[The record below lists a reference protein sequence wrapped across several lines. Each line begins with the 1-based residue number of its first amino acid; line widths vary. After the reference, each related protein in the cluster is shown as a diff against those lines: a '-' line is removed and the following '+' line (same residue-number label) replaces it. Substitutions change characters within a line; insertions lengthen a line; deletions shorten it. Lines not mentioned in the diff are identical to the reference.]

1 VHGGRARRSGERS
14 ARLSESIAKA
24 KKLHARGL
32 TVGEIAKALS
42 VLPEIIDG
50 WPRELPRS

>member
-1 VHGGRARRSGERS
+1 MSAADRR
-14 ARLSESIAKA
+14 ESIAKA
-24 KKLHARGL
+24 KKLQARGL

-50 WPRELPRS
+50 WLRELPRS